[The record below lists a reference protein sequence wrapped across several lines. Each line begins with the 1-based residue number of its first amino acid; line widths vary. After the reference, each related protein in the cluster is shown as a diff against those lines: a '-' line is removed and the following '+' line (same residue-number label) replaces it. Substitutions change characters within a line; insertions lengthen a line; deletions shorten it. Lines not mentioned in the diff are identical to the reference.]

1 MSRVV
6 DVEAIILGI
15 EVNLILA
22 VLDGVDVI
30 LDIVKAV
37 FEEGAEEAGSLALCH
52 SCIILR
58 RGDK

>member
-1 MSRVV
+1 MSRVL
-6 DVEAIILGI
+6 DVQAIILGI

-37 FEEGAEEAGSLALCH
+37 FEERAEEAGSLALCH
-52 SCIILR
+52 SCVILR